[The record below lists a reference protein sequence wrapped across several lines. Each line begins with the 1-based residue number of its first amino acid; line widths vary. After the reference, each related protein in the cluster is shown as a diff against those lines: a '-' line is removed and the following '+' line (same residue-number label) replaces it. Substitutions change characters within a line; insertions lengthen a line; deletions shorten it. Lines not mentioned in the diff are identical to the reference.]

1 MKRVRKL
8 FSNTVILLLVAAL
21 AIGLTILLSHRAVE
35 PITQQDPTV
44 TITSVAATK
53 TPSSVPTA
61 TPMAT
66 ETPVIIPVIITVPPS
81 PTPAP
86 TSTPFSISSFERQAA
101 KSTFGFVFKPPQEIP
116 NTQSPDGFDIVDWLP
131 GSSEE
136 VLLKGAFT
144 LEAVNIL
151 DGAVK
156 VYATVNEPG
165 NIWQPVWLPE
175 VQGVA
180 YISLDIQTGKQ
191 NLMLGQGEGSKTAL
205 LSSNASLPLI
215 PLASLK
221 QGNGLAVFSQDGQR
235 IRRVS
240 SDGTEAD
247 SLPASFNALLRLEQK
262 TAKTFHYIAIQPDGN
277 WFAYYN
283 SEDFQ
288 LFNHHTGEIR
298 EIDLGGS
305 GFEKLWVMYAKWS
318 PDGQKLAL
326 IVTTGATPIDFSN
339 LYILDWSTGKS
350 YKVNVS
356 FNFVTDI
363 AWAPDSK
370 HLLFEAV
377 VDQKEGSDIN
387 ALFITNI
394 STSSEILP
402 VPVSITG
409 LGSNFGGGLSWSV
422 DGRTI
427 LAKYA
432 NDLGVALYRIEVTA
446 P

>member
-1 MKRVRKL
+1 MKRVRNL
-8 FSNTVILLLVAAL
+8 FSNSVILLLVAAL
-21 AIGLTILLSHRAVE
+21 AIGLTLLLSRRTVE
-35 PITQQDPTV
+35 SITQQDPTV
-44 TITSVAATK
+44 TTTSVAVTE
-53 TPSSVPTA
+53 TPIPLPTA
-61 TPMAT
+61 TPIAT

-101 KSTFGFVFKPPQEIP
+101 KSTFGFMFKSPQEVP
-116 NTQSPDGFDIVDWLP
+116 NTRNPDGFDIVDWLP
-131 GSSEE
+131 GSSNE

-144 LEAVNIL
+144 LEVVNIL
-151 DGAVK
+151 DGSVK

-165 NIWQPVWLPE
+165 NIWQPVWLSE
-175 VQGVA
+175 VQGVT
-180 YISLDIQTGKQ
+180 YISLDIQAGKQ
-191 NLMLGQGEGSKTAL
+191 NLMLGQGEGKTAL

-240 SDGTEAD
+240 SDGKEAD
-247 SLPASFNALLRLEQK
+247 SLPVSFDLLLRLEQK
-262 TAKTFHYIAIQPDGN
+262 IAKTFHDITIQPDGN

-288 LFNHHTGEIR
+288 LFNPNTGEIR

-318 PDGQKLAL
+318 PNGQKLAL
-326 IVTTGATPIDFSN
+326 IVTAGGIPIDFSN
-339 LYILDWSTGKS
+339 LYILDWSNSKS
-350 YKVNVS
+350 YKVDVP
-356 FNFVTDI
+356 FNFVSDV
-363 AWAPDSK
+363 AWAPDNK

-387 ALFITNI
+387 ALFITDT
-394 STSSEILP
+394 STKSEILP
-402 VPVSITG
+402 VSVPITG
-409 LGSNFGGGLSWSV
+409 LGSNFGGGLSWSA
-422 DGRTI
+422 DGRTV

-432 NDLGVALYRIEVTA
+432 NDLGVALYRIEVTTQ
-446 P
+446 